1 MTKSH
6 IAGRTAV
13 ITMTLV
19 VSATVGAHAAL
30 AADDWVQRAS
40 DIDGEAADD
49 QSGRSVALSSDGL
62 TVAIG
67 APYNDENGSS
77 SGQVRVFSFVG
88 DTWVQRG
95 SDIDGEAAGDLSGSA
110 VALSSDG
117 LTVAI
122 GAPYNDGNGSD
133 SGQVRIYDWDG
144 SAWSQRGQDIDGEA
158 AGDLS
163 GSSVSLSSDGSVV
176 AVGAPFNAGNG
187 SKSGQ
192 VRIYDWEGA
201 AWSQRGAD
209 IDGEAAD
216 DWSGYSVALSSDG
229 STVAIGAPYND
240 GNGLSSGQVRVY
252 AWNGTAWVQQGNAID
267 GEAAGDQSGW
277 SVALSSDGL
286 TVAIGAQNNDGNG
299 TASGQVRVFSFV
311 GDTWVQRGSDIDGE
325 AAGDLSGYA
334 VALSSDGLTV
344 AIGAPYND
352 GNGTDSGQ
360 VRVFAWPTA
369 SSGVIP
375 GPVTEFTF
383 FLPDG
388 RECSSISPQRVQVGT
403 MQVLPGEDA
412 LCQTSEGSLVA
423 GWAIPVQPG
432 FTGYGSVHQP
442 FPPGLPVRVIE
453 SQRFTVVPYEQ
464 VLQVDYDSNIASQDS
479 CTPANVVHG
488 SEDGRVGYSW
498 VPRSDFAMARTPA
511 QAPCAPDGHSLV
523 GWNTTGDGSGVSVE
537 PGAMLPQEWQ
547 TGPTNHHTLFAVW
560 TMSQ

>member
-252 AWNGTAWVQQGNAID
+252 AWNGTAWVQQGNAIA

-360 VRVFAWPTA
+360 VRVFAWPATG
-369 SSGVIP
+369 GVIP

-383 FLPDG
+383 VLPDG

-423 GWAIPVQPG
+423 GWVIPVQPG
-432 FTGYGSVHQP
+432 FTGFGSAHQP
-442 FPPGLPVRVIE
+442 FPPGLPVRVIG
-453 SQRFTVVPYEQ
+453 SQRFTLVPYEQ
-464 VLQVDYDSNIASQDS
+464 VLQVDYDANIAADDS
-479 CTPANVVHG
+479 CTSADVVHG
-488 SEDGRVGYSW
+488 SEDGRVAHSW

-511 QAPCAPDGHSLV
+511 QAACQPEGHALV
-523 GWNTTGDGSGVSVE
+523 GWNTAGDGSGVSIE
-537 PGAMLPQEWQ
+537 PGAMLPEDWQ

-560 TMSQ
+560 AAG